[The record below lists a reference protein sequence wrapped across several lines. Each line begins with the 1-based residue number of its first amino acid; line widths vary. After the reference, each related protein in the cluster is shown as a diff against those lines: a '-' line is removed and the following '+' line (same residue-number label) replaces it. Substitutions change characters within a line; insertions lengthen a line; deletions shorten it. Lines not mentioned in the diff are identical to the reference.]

1 MEYKGYQLK
10 IALKELLEQK
20 NMTRYALAEATERQ
34 FKTIDRYYKNKLVKF
49 DGELLLRIC
58 VELDCN
64 IEDILK
70 IEKIK

>member
-1 MEYKGYQLK
+1 
-10 IALKELLEQK
+10 
-20 NMTRYALAEATERQ
+20 MTRYALAEATERQ

-49 DGELLLRIC
+49 DGELPLRIC